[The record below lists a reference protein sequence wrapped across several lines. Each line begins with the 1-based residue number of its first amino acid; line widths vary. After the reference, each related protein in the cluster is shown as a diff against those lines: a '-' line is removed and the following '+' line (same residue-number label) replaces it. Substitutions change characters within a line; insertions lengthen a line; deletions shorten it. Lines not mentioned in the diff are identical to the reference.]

1 MFEYLHPSGVQPPK
15 HKPRVARRLDT
26 RGPGSLGH
34 LHAEGVQGTLV
45 SMISSTFFFL
55 FSQLGVGMM
64 LTLLFISPRAIGN
77 SFFKFASLTAAILL
91 GVVLGFNF
99 LFPSLVRANEIP
111 VIFLL
116 ISAVLTIA
124 YNRVVALNKLRPA
137 FVLLIAATA
146 TGLISI
152 VADSFAFT
160 RLMALGGWE
169 NWMLLIN
176 HLAATALLGSV
187 MLTMVFGH
195 WYLVI
200 PKLSID
206 HLARLTKVLIGAIV
220 LRVLTILAS
229 LVILE
234 AEQSLPLS
242 AVLKELMVGQAM
254 FFWPRIL
261 FGVLVPVILAL
272 MIRSTVRIRHTQA
285 ATGLLYLAVVALL
298 FGEFFSKFL
307 LFAVN
312 IAL

>member
-1 MFEYLHPSGVQPPK
+1 
-15 HKPRVARRLDT
+15 
-26 RGPGSLGH
+26 
-34 LHAEGVQGTLV
+34 
-45 SMISSTFFFL
+45 
-55 FSQLGVGMM
+55 MM

-77 SFFKFASLTAAILL
+77 SFFKFASLTAAVLL

-99 LFPSLVRANEIP
+99 LFPSLVRTSQAP
-111 VIFLL
+111 VILLL
-116 ISAVLTIA
+116 ISAILTVA
-124 YNRVVALNKLRPA
+124 YNRVVDVNKFGAAFALLVGA
-137 FVLLIAATA
+137 IV
-146 TGLISI
+146 TGLMSI
-152 VADSFAFT
+152 AADSFAFT

-195 WYLVI
+195 WYLVV

-206 HLARLTKVLIGAIV
+206 HLARLTKVLIAAIA
-220 LRVLTILAS
+220 LRILTMLAS
-229 LVILE
+229 LIVLQ
-234 AEQSLPLS
+234 AEQSLPLT
-242 AVLKELMVGQAM
+242 AVLRELMVGKAM

-261 FGVLVPVILAL
+261 FGVLVPVILAV
-272 MIRSTVRIRHTQA
+272 MIRSTVKIRHTQA

-307 LFAVN
+307 LFEVN